1 MKHIRSCCFDRM
13 RWILAILSLSFI
25 FVDADQHLNENGPF
39 GKRHDFGNLP
49 SPYACNRGSGIVSRL
64 FRRRFQAVQLMNV
77 SKTLYASREPIEVT
91 WTPLSEACKDDF
103 VGVFYSEAK
112 DENACDYFDF
122 EFVQP
127 KQSRTTWSMTNLRR
141 SLDFRYYSRDRKC
154 LGNYTLIAKSPIVQP
169 ANANEATHVHIAYGD
184 RVDQIYV
191 SYLTNSSQYVPK
203 CQYGLSPTSLTM
215 VQTGTTTTYK
225 ASDMCEAK
233 ATIVGPQNF
242 IDPGFMHTMLLADLR
257 PSTTYYYR
265 VGTDE
270 HGWSQVYSFTN
281 RPADKQE
288 PVYIIA
294 YGDMG
299 LAPVEPGA
307 KSTLER
313 LITRVNSTN
322 VTSVLH
328 IGDISYARGV
338 GALWDAFMTQ
348 VEPIAARVPYMTSI
362 GNHEYDHETGGDK
375 DPSHAPGQ
383 GGFRPGWGDYGKDSG
398 GECAVPMVHRFHSPS
413 NGNSLFWYSF
423 DVGPAHVLLYS
434 VEHDFRPNSPQYN
447 WIEKDLRSVNRS
459 QTPWLITGS
468 HREMYTSEELSSG
481 EVEITTNL
489 QLHIEPLFYQYHVDL
504 NLFGHLH
511 SYERTCPVYKNKCV
525 ANGVTHVLI
534 GMAGQNIDTGKY
546 NHVEWSK
553 YHDQQYGYST
563 LYINQTYL
571 HFTYYHSSDD
581 KIADQFELHK

>member
-1 MKHIRSCCFDRM
+1 
-13 RWILAILSLSFI
+13 
-25 FVDADQHLNENGPF
+25 
-39 GKRHDFGNLP
+39 
-49 SPYACNRGSGIVSRL
+49 
-64 FRRRFQAVQLMNV
+64 
-77 SKTLYASREPIEVT
+77 
-91 WTPLSEACKDDF
+91 
-103 VGVFYSEAK
+103 
-112 DENACDYFDF
+112 
-122 EFVQP
+122 
-127 KQSRTTWSMTNLRR
+127 
-141 SLDFRYYSRDRKC
+141 
-154 LGNYTLIAKSPIVQP
+154 
-169 ANANEATHVHIAYGD
+169 
-184 RVDQIYV
+184 
-191 SYLTNSSQYVPK
+191 
-203 CQYGLSPTSLTM
+203 
-215 VQTGTTTTYK
+215 
-225 ASDMCEAK
+225 
-233 ATIVGPQNF
+233 
-242 IDPGFMHTMLLADLR
+242 
-257 PSTTYYYR
+257 
-265 VGTDE
+265 
-270 HGWSQVYSFTN
+270 
-281 RPADKQE
+281 
-288 PVYIIA
+288 
-294 YGDMG
+294 
-299 LAPVEPGA
+299 
-307 KSTLER
+307 
-313 LITRVNSTN
+313 
-322 VTSVLH
+322 
-328 IGDISYARGV
+328 
-338 GALWDAFMTQ
+338 
-348 VEPIAARVPYMTSI
+348 
-362 GNHEYDHETGGDK
+362 
-375 DPSHAPGQ
+375 
-383 GGFRPGWGDYGKDSG
+383 
-398 GECAVPMVHRFHSPS
+398 MVHRFHSPS